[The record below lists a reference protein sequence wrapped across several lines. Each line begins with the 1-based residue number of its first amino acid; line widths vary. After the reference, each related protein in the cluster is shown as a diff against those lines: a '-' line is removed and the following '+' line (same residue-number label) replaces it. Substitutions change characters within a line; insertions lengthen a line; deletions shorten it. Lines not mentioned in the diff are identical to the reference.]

1 MPVGLLYNDP
11 ENPDQFGQPVPQ
23 EVINELL
30 EARPGIVYPIYEK
43 FTTDMFEGLDQGQN
57 RSNIF
62 RDRYAMRLPET
73 ILLRA
78 EAYHRKGDNVSAAN
92 DINLIRSRAQ
102 CNILATPDDIDIDYI
117 LDERARELFGEETR
131 WHTLLRMGGTVAV
144 DRLRAYIQH
153 PWLAT
158 SLTFDFNLWP
168 IPQSTI
174 DRNTAVTMA
183 QNPGWIR

>member
-1 MPVGLLYNDP
+1 
-11 ENPDQFGQPVPQ
+11 
-23 EVINELL
+23 
-30 EARPGIVYPIYEK
+30 
-43 FTTDMFEGLDQGQN
+43 MFEGLDQGQN